1 MAEKTE
7 IPNSM
12 DEGKTRS
19 AHSGVSRREAIK
31 LGGALGFGTLGIGL
45 FGCGTGGSK
54 SESWDETVDV
64 VVVGSGSGAY
74 TALRTQ
80 HAGLSTIVLEKRD
93 TSGGATSMSSS
104 VVWAPCNDLMLA
116 EGKKDSKEEALTY
129 IEAGTGDTFMPDLAA
144 AYVDHVNAAVKNC
157 AELAGIKWKIWPS
170 SIDYLSFLPGGKT
183 YGRSLLPDAGEGKS
197 SIGVLSAGILAA
209 AESEGVKFMKGTPCT
224 ALVSRTADD
233 GTVEI
238 LGCVAKK
245 GSKTIRIRAK
255 KAVVMATGGFDWNQ
269 QMMKSYLRTPAQHSW
284 GCSTDTGDGHK
295 MAMRVG
301 ADMNMMSEGWLSPGY
316 KKEFDESRAAEAS
329 NLSSLIMDDAKRGII
344 FVNKHGKR
352 FTNECANYDSVG
364 RSFCAIENDGE
375 ERGWKNLPAFAI
387 IDQAAADSHTFN
399 KGELGKPGESFTR
412 FETLEELAD
421 ACGIDKQS
429 LLAEVSRYN
438 ENAEMGLDPDF
449 QRGQDYYAQQS
460 TYSSKGFEGA
470 ARTLAPL
477 TTPPFYAA
485 EIVPVLLGTMGG
497 IKVDSSARALDT
509 DGKIISRLYAQGNCA
524 GVGAGGSMYVG
535 GGGTIGPAIA
545 FGEIAAS
552 DIETLSDWK

>member
-1 MAEKTE
+1 M
-7 IPNSM
+7 
-12 DEGKTRS
+12 
-19 AHSGVSRREAIK
+19 
-31 LGGALGFGTLGIGL
+31 
-45 FGCGTGGSK
+45 
-54 SESWDETVDV
+54 
-64 VVVGSGSGAY
+64 
-74 TALRTQ
+74 
-80 HAGLSTIVLEKRD
+80 
-93 TSGGATSMSSS
+93 
-104 VVWAPCNDLMLA
+104 
-116 EGKKDSKEEALTY
+116 
-129 IEAGTGDTFMPDLAA
+129 
-144 AYVDHVNAAVKNC
+144 
-157 AELAGIKWKIWPS
+157 
-170 SIDYLSFLPGGKT
+170 
-183 YGRSLLPDAGEGKS
+183 
-197 SIGVLSAGILAA
+197 LSAGILAA
-209 AESEGVKFMKGTPCT
+209 AESAGVKFMRGTPCT

-269 QMMKSYLRTPAQHSW
+269 QMMKSYLRTPARHSW

-387 IDQAAADSHTFN
+387 IDQAAADNHTFN
-399 KGELGKPGESFTR
+399 KGELGKPGKSFTR

-477 TTPPFYAA
+477 TTPLFLATILSGGRLGGQDGRPRRGRTRVAGSSRRFRPTVSRRLPPPSRSADAAIAADSGRSTGRRPRIARIRRAPAADSRMRGGPGAAHPGSSASGAAHAAAGATPSPEPRPSPARRTRPPGSAPSTSRGPARPRRAWPRSAAPRAPRRSNGGVARSGPSTAA
-485 EIVPVLLGTMGG
+485 EAASPRAAAPGPAGLAST
-497 IKVDSSARALDT
+497 ARAFPMDAARPASAALRSERPASPRRST
-509 DGKIISRLYAQGNCA
+509 PVRAPSRRPAA
-524 GVGAGGSMYVG
+524 TGS
-535 GGGTIGPAIA
+535 PRRSA
-545 FGEIAAS
+545 
-552 DIETLSDWK
+552 